1 METIIPF
8 LFSFSLPSLTTPQ
21 LPPNTMQV
29 RKTRRG
35 VKIDWG
41 EDLTTGREAR
51 APTVGCSSRE
61 RKGGGTCLGEEK
73 MNRGGAGLGRERKE
87 HSF

>member
-29 RKTRRG
+29 RKTKRG
-35 VKIDWG
+35 VKTIG
-41 EDLTTGREAR
+41 VKISPQEGKPEPLQ
-51 APTVGCSSRE
+51 
-61 RKGGGTCLGEEK
+61 
-73 MNRGGAGLGRERKE
+73 
-87 HSF
+87 

>member
-1 METIIPF
+1 MPYLMETIIPF

-35 VKIDWG
+35 VKNDWVAAAG
-41 EDLTTGREAR
+41 RGREVAH
-51 APTVGCSSRE
+51 V
-61 RKGGGTCLGEEK
+61 
-73 MNRGGAGLGRERKE
+73 
-87 HSF
+87 